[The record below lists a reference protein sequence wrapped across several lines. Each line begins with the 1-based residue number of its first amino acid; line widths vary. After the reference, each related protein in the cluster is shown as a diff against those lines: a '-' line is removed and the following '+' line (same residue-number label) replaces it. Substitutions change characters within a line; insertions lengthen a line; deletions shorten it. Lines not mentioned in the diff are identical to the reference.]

1 MVFSFVDLLRDLPA
15 ISVMDFN
22 TELNEALKAFREVRL
37 DKKSDGELVSMIKIF
52 RQWQIAQFA
61 GEAPQAIE
69 AVEKEIARRQISK
82 NHQELV
88 AEQHKLHQAQ
98 IAEAKLLSDTS
109 DDKLK
114 SSIDGLRKPHWT
126 MTPGFVV
133 ILLTMIFAAIAAW
146 PVIREWFP
154 VSQPA
159 NKAASFPPPQS
170 NSTPAITATQQMS
183 PVAPGGTQGTNHP

>member
-1 MVFSFVDLLRDLPA
+1 
-15 ISVMDFN
+15 MDFN
-22 TELNEALKAFREVRL
+22 TELNESLKAFREVRL

-69 AVEKEIARRQISK
+69 AVEKEIARRQIAK

-109 DDKLK
+109 DEKLK

-133 ILLTMIFAAIAAW
+133 VLLTMIFAAIAAW
-146 PVIREWFP
+146 PVIREWLPDFQP
-154 VSQPA
+154 VS
-159 NKAASFPPPQS
+159 KAASSQSQQS
-170 NSTPAITATQQMS
+170 NSPPAPIAAQQMS
-183 PVAPGGTQGTNHP
+183 LPAPGETQDTNHP